1 MLRFAIL
8 KTVEGQEKVC
18 LEYTQNAI
26 LTRLQT
32 RLKENLTALEK
43 PVIKK
48 TWLGKEI
55 IIGTLQEWTIEEV
68 LEQHAKAFD
77 DLVNEFKQGTCKLA

>member
-8 KTVEGQEKVC
+8 KTVDGQEKVC
-18 LEYTQNAI
+18 LEYTQSTIIA
-26 LTRLQT
+26 RLQA
-32 RLKENLTALEK
+32 RLKENLSALEK

-48 TWLGKEI
+48 TWLGKEV

-77 DLVNEFKQGTCKLA
+77 ELVNEFKQGTCKLA